1 MPSAILDRPVARAV
15 AGVALGVALAAP
27 ARAQAPG
34 PGTAAAPDSA
44 AAGAQS
50 VAAIPPA
57 RWATPDTIERPVGVL
72 RPGDQLKIAVY
83 RDKELSGDYLIDA
96 QGFVQIPGVG
106 VVRAAGL
113 DPTQVHDQII
123 RALLARGFATPEVA
137 VQPLMRVSVLGEVRQ
152 PGLRPVDPGTSLLQ
166 LVTLAGG
173 PTDQADLRH
182 TRVIREGRAFNVD
195 LESALRGSASGRV
208 VLYSNDVVV
217 IGKRRGITRDALVV
231 GTSVLTSLITI
242 ATFFISLAK
251 R

>member
-1 MPSAILDRPVARAV
+1 
-15 AGVALGVALAAP
+15 
-27 ARAQAPG
+27 
-34 PGTAAAPDSA
+34 
-44 AAGAQS
+44 
-50 VAAIPPA
+50 
-57 RWATPDTIERPVGVL
+57 
-72 RPGDQLKIAVY
+72 LKVAVY

-96 QGFVQIPGVG
+96 RGFVQIPGVG

-152 PGLRPVDPGTSLLQ
+152 PGLHAVDPGTSLLQ
-166 LVTLAGG
+166 LVTAAGG

-195 LESALRGSASGRV
+195 LESALRGSGSGRV

-217 IGKRRGITRDALVV
+217 IGKRRGVTRDALVV
-231 GTSVLTSLITI
+231 GTSVATSLISI
-242 ATFFISLAK
+242 ATFFVSIA
-251 R
+251 RR

>member
-1 MPSAILDRPVARAV
+1 MIEFHVEARS
-15 AGVALGVALAAP
+15 GVPTYLQIVQQV
-27 ARAQAPG
+27 R
-34 PGTAAAPDSA
+34 
-44 AAGAQS
+44 QS
-50 VAAIPPA
+50 V
-57 RWATPDTIERPVGVL
+57 RLGVL

-96 QGFVQIPGVG
+96 RGFVQIPGVG

-123 RALLARGFATPEVA
+123 KALLARGFATPEVA

-152 PGLRPVDPGTSLLQ
+152 PGLHPVDPGTSLLQ

-217 IGKRRGITRDALVV
+217 IGKRRAMTRESVLVA
-231 GTSVLTSLITI
+231 TSLLTSLVTI
-242 ATFFISLAK
+242 ANFFIAVT